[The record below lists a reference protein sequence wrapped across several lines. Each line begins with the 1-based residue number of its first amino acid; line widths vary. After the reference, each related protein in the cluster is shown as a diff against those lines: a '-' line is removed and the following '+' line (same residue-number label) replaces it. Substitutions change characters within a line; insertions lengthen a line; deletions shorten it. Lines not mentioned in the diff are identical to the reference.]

1 LIPKVIEYGKRGCY
15 PHFVDKDI
23 SRDFVYIDDCI
34 EALILAA
41 VKVDS
46 VKGWVINIASGVQTN
61 MEEVAKISNKIFN
74 CTGHL
79 SFGSM
84 EKRQWDLSAWYGNPR
99 IAEEKLGWKAKTTLE
114 EGMRRMICEQE

>member
-1 LIPKVIEYGKRGCY
+1 LIKYYGHKERLIPKVIEYGKRGCY

-61 MEEVAKISNKIFN
+61 MEEVAKYLIRYLTVPGI
-74 CTGHL
+74 
-79 SFGSM
+79 
-84 EKRQWDLSAWYGNPR
+84 
-99 IAEEKLGWKAKTTLE
+99 
-114 EGMRRMICEQE
+114 